1 MCRKNRV
8 TYNSSMITRF
18 VVQHTEI
25 TECIFKPSKKALF
38 FSDVKQDVS
47 HILVNTVD
55 SIK

>member
-1 MCRKNRV
+1 MCRKNRA

-25 TECIFKPSKKALF
+25 TECMFKPSKKALF

-47 HILVNTVD
+47 HLLVDTVD